1 MAKYQMLYII
11 ENGLDQESKDAVVE
25 KISAIIEELEGEV
38 VSIDKWGSRK
48 YAYPIAYKTE
58 GYYVLTSFNAP
69 STAPAEI
76 DRRMRIDDK
85 IVRQLITK
93 EG

>member
-1 MAKYQMLYII
+1 MTKYQMLYII
-11 ENGLDQESKDAVVE
+11 ENDLDQEGKDAIID

-38 VSIDKWGSRK
+38 ISVDKWGSRK
-48 YAYPIAYKTE
+48 YAYPINFKNE
-58 GYYVLTSFNAP
+58 GYYVLTTFNAP
-69 STAPAEI
+69 ATAPAEI